1 MKYNIPAGTQS
12 ELGLSASEEQAATL
26 HLEKRL
32 QLLSRMQLQAR
43 GLQYLLSLLFDCTC
57 QKLHTRWTN
66 LISLYFMW
74 NSRLDSVHIVLFL
87 KFFLLF
93 CNYLATQCFCSAWQA
108 SLKSK
113 DFCCQ
118 GEKVSHIDID
128 YLHWNEKKGMRSML
142 SQQKKTLL
150 SFCMSQWDHL
160 LYMLKWSKPQS
171 FHSLPSLIK
180 ALCTRTIK
188 VQSTPMYGS
197 KNCTSALQAD
207 SKSWTLWAFSLRF

>member
-1 MKYNIPAGTQS
+1 MKYNILVGTQS

-32 QLLSRMQLQAR
+32 QLLSRKQLRAR

-66 LISLYFMW
+66 LISLYFTW
-74 NSRLDSVHIVLFL
+74 NSRLDPVHIVLFL

-93 CNYLATQCFCSAWQA
+93 CDHLVTQCFCSAWQA

-113 DFCCQ
+113 DFCCL

-128 YLHWNEKKGMRSML
+128 YLQWNEKSGMRSVL
-142 SQQKKTLL
+142 SHQKKTLL
-150 SFCMSQWDHL
+150 SFCMSQWDPF
-160 LYMLKWSKPQS
+160 LYMLKWSKLQS
-171 FHSLPSLIK
+171 LHSPPPLRK
-180 ALCTRTIK
+180 ALC
-188 VQSTPMYGS
+188 VQE
-197 KNCTSALQAD
+197 K
-207 SKSWTLWAFSLRF
+207 